1 MKIVASYSI
10 KGGVGKTAA
19 SVNLAYASA
28 KAGNETLLIDLDPQ
42 GASSFYFRIGES
54 KKEKKGYFFT
64 KKTRLLQR
72 IKGSNYKHL
81 DILPANLS
89 FRNFDIMLNNMNKSK
104 KRLKELLAVL
114 NDEYD
119 LIILDC
125 PPNINL
131 LSENVFNAADM
142 VLVPVIPTT
151 LSERTYEQLIT
162 FFNKNGYNKKIIHPF
177 FSMAQSKNKLHRQTI
192 DEMAQRHPEFMKSI
206 IGFSTEIERMGIH
219 REPVL
224 AYASKKSFVQAYRT
238 LFNEIVS
245 TMSSQDHV
253 TKNSSSKNKKAKR

>member
-42 GASSFYFRIGES
+42 GASSFYFRLNSG

-64 KKTRLLQR
+64 KKNRLLKQ
-72 IKGSNYKHL
+72 IKGSNYKKL

-89 FRNFDIMLNNMNKSK
+89 FRNVDIMLNSMGKSK
-104 KRLKELLAVL
+104 KRLKELLASL
-114 NDEYD
+114 KNEYD

-125 PPNINL
+125 PPSLNL

-151 LSERTYEQLIT
+151 LSERTYEQLLT
-162 FFNKNGYNKKIIHPF
+162 FFEKNNYKKKIIRPF
-177 FSMAQSKNKLHRQTI
+177 FSMAQSKNKLHHNTI
-192 DEMAQRHPEFMKSI
+192 NDMEQRYPEFLKSI
-206 IGFSTEIERMGIH
+206 VGFSVEIERMGLH

-224 AYASKKSFVQAYRT
+224 AYAPKKSQVQSYRT
-238 LFNEIVS
+238 LFNEIIKI
-245 TMSSQDHV
+245 MA
-253 TKNSSSKNKKAKR
+253 KK

>member
-1 MKIVASYSI
+1 MKIIASYSI

-42 GASSFYFRIGES
+42 GASSFYFRISAGN
-54 KKEKKGYFFT
+54 KEKRGYFFT
-64 KKTRLLQR
+64 QKNRLLKQIR
-72 IKGSNYKHL
+72 GSNYKRL

-89 FRNFDIMLNNMNKSK
+89 FRNFDIMLNKMSKSK
-104 KRLKELLAVL
+104 KRLKQILSSL
-114 NDEYD
+114 DKEYD

-142 VLVPVIPTT
+142 ILVPVIPTT
-151 LSERTYEQLIT
+151 LSERTYEQLLT
-162 FFNKNGYNKKIIHPF
+162 FFKNNGYKRKIIRPF

-192 DEMAQRHPEFMKSI
+192 ADMENRHPEFLTSI
-206 IGFSTEIERMGIH
+206 ISFLTEIERMGVH
-219 REPVL
+219 RKPALV
-224 AYASKKSFVQAYRT
+224 YASKKSHVQSYRT
-238 LFNEIVS
+238 LFNEIVNIL
-245 TMSSQDHV
+245 D
-253 TKNSSSKNKKAKR
+253 KK

>member
-1 MKIVASYSI
+1 MKVVASYSI

-19 SVNLAYASA
+19 SVNLAYAAA

-42 GASSFYFRIGES
+42 GASSFYFRVDTH

-64 KKTRLLQR
+64 KKNKLLKH
-72 IKGSNYKHL
+72 IKGSNYKGL

-89 FRNFDIMLNNMNKSK
+89 FRNFDIMLNDMNKSK
-104 KRLKELLAVL
+104 KRLKEIIGLLE
-114 NDEYD
+114 DEYD

-131 LSENVFNAADM
+131 LSENIFNAADM
-142 VLVPVIPTT
+142 IIVPVIPTT
-151 LSERTYEQLIT
+151 LSERTFEQLLE
-162 FFNKNGYNKKIIHPF
+162 FFKNNHYDKKKIRPF
-177 FSMAQSKNKLHRQTI
+177 FSMAQSNNKLHKQTI
-192 DEMAQRHPEFMKSI
+192 KDMERRYPKFLKSI

-224 AYASKKSFVQAYRT
+224 AYTAKNCSAQAYRT
-238 LFNEIVS
+238 LFNEIV
-245 TMSSQDHV
+245 TILA
-253 TKNSSSKNKKAKR
+253 KNK

>member
-1 MKIVASYSI
+1 MKIIASYSI

-42 GASSFYFRIGES
+42 GASSFYFRIGVS
-54 KKEKKGYFFT
+54 KKEKKGLFFT
-64 KKTRLLQR
+64 KKNRLLSQ
-72 IKGSNYKHL
+72 IKGSNYKRL

-89 FRNFDIMLNNMNKSK
+89 FRNFDIMLNNMSKSK
-104 KRLKELLAVL
+104 KRLKELLSSL
-114 NDEYD
+114 KNEYD

-131 LSENVFNAADM
+131 LSENIFNAADM

-151 LSERTYEQLIT
+151 LSERTYEQLLT
-162 FFNKNGYNKKIIHPF
+162 FFDNNGYKRKKIRPF
-177 FSMAQSKNKLHRQTI
+177 FSMAQSTNKLHRQTI
-192 DEMAQRHPEFMKSI
+192 SHMEKRHPEFMKSI
-206 IGFSTEIERMGIH
+206 ISFSVEIERMGIH

-224 AYASKKSFVQAYRT
+224 AYASKKSCVHSYRT
-238 LFNEIVS
+238 LFNEIIKIVA
-245 TMSSQDHV
+245 V
-253 TKNSSSKNKKAKR
+253 KK

>member
-1 MKIVASYSI
+1 MKVIASYSI
-10 KGGVGKTAA
+10 KGGVGKTAT

-42 GASSFYFRIGES
+42 GASSFYFRIGAS
-54 KKEKKGYFFT
+54 KKEKGRYFFT
-64 KKTRLLQR
+64 KKNRLLKNIR
-72 IKGSNYKHL
+72 GSNYKRL

-89 FRNFDIMLNNMNKSK
+89 FRNFDIMLSSMNKSK
-104 KRLKELLAVL
+104 KRLKEMLSSLK
-114 NDEYD
+114 DEYD

-151 LSERTYEQLIT
+151 LSERTYEQLLT
-162 FFNKNGYNKKIIHPF
+162 FFQNNAYKKKIIRPF
-177 FSMAQSKNKLHRQTI
+177 FSMAQSKNKLHHQTI
-192 DEMAQRHPEFMKSI
+192 ADMERQYPTFLKSI
-206 IGFSTEIERMGIH
+206 ISFSPEIERMGVH

-224 AYASKKSFVQAYRT
+224 AYTSKKSNVQSYRT
-238 LFNEIVS
+238 LFNEIVKILS
-245 TMSSQDHV
+245 T
-253 TKNSSSKNKKAKR
+253 K

>member
-1 MKIVASYSI
+1 MKIIASYSI

-28 KAGNETLLIDLDPQ
+28 KAGNETLLVDLDPQ
-42 GASSFYFRIGES
+42 GASSFYFRIGAS
-54 KKEKKGYFFT
+54 KKENRGYFFS
-64 KKTRLLQR
+64 KKNRLLKQIR
-72 IKGSNYKHL
+72 GSNYKRL

-89 FRNFDIMLNNMNKSK
+89 FRNFDIMLNNMSKSK
-104 KRLKELLAVL
+104 KRLKDILSSLE
-114 NDEYD
+114 NEYD

-151 LSERTYEQLIT
+151 LSERTYEQLLT
-162 FFNKNGYNKKIIHPF
+162 FFKNNGYKRKIIHPF
-177 FSMAQSKNKLHRQTI
+177 FSMAQSKNSLHHQSI
-192 DEMAQRHPEFMKSI
+192 ADLEKRHPEFLKSI
-206 IGFSTEIERMGIH
+206 ISFSTEIERMGIH

-224 AYASKKSFVQAYRT
+224 AYASKKSYVQSYRT
-238 LFNEIVS
+238 LFNEIV
-245 TMSSQDHV
+245 
-253 TKNSSSKNKKAKR
+253 KILGKKK